1 MIEVRALA
9 PDQWSLIRE
18 VRLRSLADAP
28 GAFTSSYEREA
39 AFDEATWRSRAVSCQ
54 WFVAFDADQPIGI
67 AGGMDGWSI
76 DSSERELVGM
86 WVAPDRRGQGVAALL
101 LGAVVGWARSQG
113 ATDLTLGVRQ
123 GNEGARAA
131 YLKMGLELAG
141 KTVVASGDPT
151 IFIEVMRLSLSP
163 AG

>member
-1 MIEVRALA
+1 MTEVRAFG
-9 PDQWSLIRE
+9 PDQWDLIRE

-28 GAFTSSYEREA
+28 DAFTSPYEREA
-39 AFDEATWRSRAVSCQ
+39 AFDEETWRSRAVTCQ

-67 AGGMDGWSI
+67 AGGTDGWST

-101 LGAVVGWARSQG
+101 LSAVIAWARSQG
-113 ATDLTLGVRQ
+113 ATHLTLGVRQ
-123 GNEGARAA
+123 GNEGAMAA
-131 YLKMGLELAG
+131 YLKMGLEPAG

-151 IFIEVMRLSLSP
+151 ISIEVMRLSLRP